1 MNLRELCIEVV
12 TSSFDE
18 FCFLLNALLG
28 TLLFDVLKQCNAQE
42 LLSFEE
48 QFPLD
53 KKFEA
58 IFDQFYKK
66 EFSNIWKINFFD
78 KKNWKTFY
86 WEKYFSEKMKHF
98 IELGNPKE
106 IEFLVEKYGKYIQS
120 ISITQQMI
128 SNDFNFQ
135 V

>member
-1 MNLRELCIEVV
+1 MNLRELCIDVV
-12 TSSFDE
+12 SSSFDD
-18 FCFLLNALLG
+18 FCFLLNTLPN
-28 TLLFDVLKQCNAQE
+28 TLLFDILKNCNAQE

-58 IFDQFYKK
+58 IVDQFYKK
-66 EFSNIWKINFFD
+66 EFSNNWKINFYD

-86 WEKYFSEKMKHF
+86 WEKYFSEKMKQF
-98 IELGNPKE
+98 IESEKLKE
-106 IEFLVEKYGKYIQS
+106 IEILTEKYGKYIQS

-128 SNDFNFQ
+128 SNNFNFQ